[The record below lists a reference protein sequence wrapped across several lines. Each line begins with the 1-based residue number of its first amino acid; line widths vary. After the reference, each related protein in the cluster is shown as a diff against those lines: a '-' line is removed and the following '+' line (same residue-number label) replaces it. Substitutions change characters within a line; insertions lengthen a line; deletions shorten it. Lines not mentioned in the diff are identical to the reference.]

1 MKRQAVWIIGL
12 AVATATLAGC
22 DVPVG
27 GAYPGPVVYP
37 VVPIYGV
44 RRHDEGYPER
54 HDEGPPPGRYAQPMG
69 PAGDRGYYPPQMPPP
84 DLPVRQYQ
92 DRYAPPPQDRP
103 SDRRYPPYR
112 RKEPA
117 PPRDE
122 RHRRQDR
129 RQQDHQPRQDQ
140 RQQDRHLR
148 KDERK
153 HKDQQS
159 QQQDYPPQDGAGQ
172 RAYPMMPTTRP

>member
-1 MKRQAVWIIGL
+1 MA
-12 AVATATLAGC
+12 ATATLAGC

-54 HDEGPPPGRYAQPMG
+54 HDEGPSPGRYAQPMG

-84 DLPVRQYQ
+84 APPVRQYQ
-92 DRYAPPPQDRP
+92 DRYAPPPHDR
-103 SDRRYPPYR
+103 
-112 RKEPA
+112 
-117 PPRDE
+117 PRDE
-122 RHRRQDR
+122 RHQRQDR
-129 RQQDHQPRQDQ
+129 REQDNRKRQDQ
-140 RQQDRHLR
+140 RQQDRHRR

-153 HKDQQS
+153 RKDQPS
-159 QQQDYPPQDGAGQ
+159 QQPDSPPQDGSGQ
-172 RAYPMMPTTRP
+172 RAYPLLPTTRP

>member
-1 MKRQAVWIIGL
+1 MEKQAGWIIGL

-69 PAGDRGYYPPQMPPP
+69 AAGGRGYYPPQMPLPAP
-84 DLPVRQYQ
+84 PVRQYQ
-92 DRYAPPPQDRP
+92 DRYAPPQDRP
-103 SDRRYPPYR
+103 
-112 RKEPA
+112 
-117 PPRDE
+117 

-129 RQQDHQPRQDQ
+129 REQDHQPRQDQ
-140 RQQDRHLR
+140 RQQDRHRR

-153 HKDQQS
+153 RKDQPS
-159 QQQDYPPQDGAGQ
+159 QQPDYPPQDGAGQ
-172 RAYPMMPTTRP
+172 RAYPLLPTTRP